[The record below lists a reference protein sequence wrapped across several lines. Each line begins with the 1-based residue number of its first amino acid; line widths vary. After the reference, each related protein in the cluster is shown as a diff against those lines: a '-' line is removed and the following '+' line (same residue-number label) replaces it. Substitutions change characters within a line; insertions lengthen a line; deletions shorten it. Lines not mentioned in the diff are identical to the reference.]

1 MIRAFVLVFALILT
15 TGIGEAAE
23 KKKKGTR
30 FWNLTG
36 ETISRFELAKAGTT
50 EWGPD
55 HCKNEKDG
63 TSEHDERMRIEGV
76 APGLYDARMTFVDGR
91 LCYARGL
98 EVKEGEVFSVEHD
111 QLKDCVAKQ

>member
-50 EWGPD
+50 E
-55 HCKNEKDG
+55 
-63 TSEHDERMRIEGV
+63 
-76 APGLYDARMTFVDGR
+76 
-91 LCYARGL
+91 
-98 EVKEGEVFSVEHD
+98 
-111 QLKDCVAKQ
+111 